1 MKSRVYKK
9 PWMGETHQSH
19 YGWAQEH
26 NKQAAQ
32 KLTLE
37 SQKITLFL
45 RDIRIGKYTINI
57 WNQLSLLKSYTD
69 LVHCALCMLDN
80 IIIEYS
86 TVLNKTELHY
96 TKQ

>member
-9 PWMGETHQSH
+9 PWMGETHQFH

-37 SQKITLFL
+37 SQKHYTLFK
-45 RDIRIGKYTINI
+45 RHKNWQIYNKY
-57 WNQLSLLKSYTD
+57 LEPVESS
-69 LVHCALCMLDN
+69 
-80 IIIEYS
+80 
-86 TVLNKTELHY
+86 
-96 TKQ
+96 

>member
-37 SQKITLFL
+37 SQQITLFFK
-45 RDIRIGKYTINI
+45 RHKNWNWNKY
-57 WNQLSLLKSYTD
+57 LEPVESSE
-69 LVHCALCMLDN
+69 
-80 IIIEYS
+80 II
-86 TVLNKTELHY
+86 H
-96 TKQ
+96 